1 MTSGKFITF
10 EGGEGV
16 GKTTQLKV
24 VQHTLQAAGMKMD
37 MTREPGGTARAERI
51 RQLLLQHDDETMPPV
66 CELLL
71 MFAARAT
78 HLHNVII
85 PALQRGEWV
94 VCDRFTDASYAYQGY
109 GRGMPLEYIQQLEH
123 MVQAELQPH
132 MTVLL
137 DAPVTVGMQRARERH
152 ASGVQAMDR
161 FETEQQAFFERV
173 RNRYLSRA
181 AAEPQRFR
189 VIDASRTLDEVSSL
203 VKDAVLQFIHTS
215 CMPAS

>member
-1 MTSGKFITF
+1 MTSGKFITL

-24 VQHTLQAAGMKMD
+24 VQHTLQAAGLNVV

-51 RQLLLQHDDETMPPV
+51 RQLLLQHDDEAMPPV

-152 ASGVQAMDR
+152 ASGVQTMDR

-173 RNRYLSRA
+173 RNGYLLRA

-189 VIDASRTLDEVSSL
+189 VIDASLALDEVSSL

-215 CMPAS
+215 CMPTS